1 MTASLDADT
10 TLVASSQ
17 QVSTTLSGEA
27 VILHVANGLY
37 YGLTQVGA
45 RAWELL
51 QQPATL
57 QQVVDTVVAEFAVE
71 PATAKADILALATEL
86 QAKGLLDVVP
96 APAS

>member
-1 MTASLDADT
+1 MKAALDADT
-10 TLVASSQ
+10 TLVASSH

-27 VILHVANGLY
+27 VILHVTDGLY
-37 YGLTQVGA
+37 YGLNQVGA

-57 QQVVDTVVAEFAVE
+57 QQVVDTVVTEFEVE
-71 PATAKADILALATEL
+71 PAKAKADLLALATDL